1 MTTRQSYTGPV
12 LIRWGAVLA
21 GTILGFA
28 LMVLLATFWVA
39 LGGNVGAIS
48 ANVHWFHFASAVVA
62 LFVAG
67 LTAGLLSGIKGMG
80 HGLFHG
86 LTAWGLV
93 LAATTVFPFP
103 AAFGLFSVF
112 TTPLPEVGTG
122 PAWASF
128 FALLIGLV
136 AAAAGGV
143 IGGTLTRP
151 PDVHEDEAYGQT
163 APAPRRDQP
172 ATRTQE
178 SVSTGQERSR

>member
-1 MTTRQSYTGPV
+1 MTTRQSYTSPV

-21 GTILGFA
+21 GTILGFG
-28 LMVLLATFWVA
+28 LMVLLAAFWVA
-39 LGGNVGAIS
+39 LGGSIDAIS
-48 ANVHWFHFASAVVA
+48 ANIHWYNFASAVVA

-67 LTAGLLSGIKGMG
+67 LAAGLLSGIKSMG
-80 HGLFHG
+80 TGVFHG
-86 LTAWGLV
+86 LTAWGLI
-93 LAATTVFPFP
+93 LAATTLFPFP

-112 TTPLPEVGTG
+112 TTPLPEIGTG

-143 IGGTLTRP
+143 IGGTLTRSP
-151 PDVHEDEAYGQT
+151 EVHDEESYGRT
-163 APAPRRDQP
+163 APAPRSEEP

-178 SVSTGQERSR
+178 SVSTGRSRSE